1 MAYITLEEYFERR
14 MESLSRAADNAT
26 NRASWKRLET
36 ELEAAIREDR
46 LGETVD
52 ASTGRPL
59 VVRW

>member
-26 NRASWKRLET
+26 NRASWQRLET